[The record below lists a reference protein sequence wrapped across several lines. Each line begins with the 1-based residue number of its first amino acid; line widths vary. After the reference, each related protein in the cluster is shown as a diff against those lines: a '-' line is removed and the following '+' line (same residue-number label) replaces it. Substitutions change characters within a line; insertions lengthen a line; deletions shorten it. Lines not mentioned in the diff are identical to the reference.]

1 MTLPLEHV
9 TQFALRYA
17 ATDTDTDRVPSHTSR
32 RDRRDDQ
39 CWRNPSRT
47 FLEGRPWEQRSA
59 DEYQAALGLW
69 LGERLA
75 ADEGQA
81 LG

>member
-1 MTLPLEHV
+1 MRRVSLTVRRVLHV
-9 TQFALRYA
+9 QSAEQIER
-17 ATDTDTDRVPSHTSR
+17 
-32 RDRRDDQ
+32 
-39 CWRNPSRT
+39 
-47 FLEGRPWEQRSA
+47 LEGRPWEQRSA